1 MVEQVEQTLPYRVPT
16 DQADFFS
23 VINIGIERV
32 TSQMIENSCRDQLY
46 SKIQAGFHRVLGQ
59 SSIEYESGFEAAV
72 MKATTLDQRD
82 INSGTLVLVERRIP
96 IKKQLELLNIKIAS
110 SVSHLPP
117 HEQMFSPYPVLV
129 KVIDSPS
136 GLTKQELIESL
147 PDYLRPANLFEVV
160 NADLSILL
168 KDKKS
173 VIVPSLQKAG
183 AHCLQRHPDGNLELS
198 YIRGF
203 YGPEDVDSTDN
214 NLYNRRRLY
223 DIGML
228 ASYIDKV

>member
-1 MVEQVEQTLPYRVPT
+1 MVEQTLPYRVPT
-16 DQADFFS
+16 NQADFFS

-32 TSQMIENSCRDQLY
+32 TLQMIENSCRDQVY
-46 SKIQAGFHRVLGQ
+46 SKIQAGFHRVLDQ
-59 SSIEYESGFEAAV
+59 SSIEYESGFEQAV

-117 HEQMFSPYPVLV
+117 HEQMFAPYPVLV

-147 PDYLRPANLFEVV
+147 PDVMRPANLFEVV
-160 NADLSILL
+160 NADLSVIV
-168 KDKKS
+168 KDTEPL
-173 VIVPSLQKAG
+173 IVPSLQKAG
-183 AHCLQRHPDGNLELS
+183 VHYFEKLPDGTIKLS
-198 YIRGF
+198 YIGGF
-203 YGPEDVDSTDN
+203 YGPNDVDSTDN
-214 NLYNRRRLY
+214 NLYKRREFR
-223 DIGML
+223 DAKML
-228 ASYIDKV
+228 VSHVDKV